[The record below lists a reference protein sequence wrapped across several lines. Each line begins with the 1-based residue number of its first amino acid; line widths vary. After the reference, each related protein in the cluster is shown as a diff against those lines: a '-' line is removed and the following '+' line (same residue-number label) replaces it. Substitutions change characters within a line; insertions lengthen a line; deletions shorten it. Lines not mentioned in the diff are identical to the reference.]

1 MLYKHLTYHRIG
13 EKNLFILPSLPNSVV
28 LNDLESIAFHA
39 FAKSQDIGVSEQF
52 LLSNGNGISKTQSK
66 AIIDSLLEK
75 LEIAQIYPL
84 TKTQLSHS
92 CNEIYP
98 TDIH

>member
-1 MLYKHLTYHRIG
+1 MLYKYLTYHRIG

-28 LNDLESIAFHA
+28 LNDLESITFHA
-39 FAKSQDIGVSEQF
+39 FAKEQNIEISEQF
-52 LLSNGNGISKTQSK
+52 LLSNGVSPEQTKVTIN
-66 AIIDSLLEK
+66 SLLEK
-75 LEIAQIYPL
+75 LKSAQICPL

-92 CNEIYP
+92 CNEVYP